1 MTDQER
7 SRLLLGDFTLNRNE
21 FPFWQSA
28 IDPMYRET
36 LEYCHP
42 GKDIDQAIRESFGY
56 LSADPHR
63 LNVMEPSEFKR
74 FVNGWLSKMRNVRPQ
89 LSLGERKAQERK
101 AKGL

>member
-1 MTDQER
+1 MKETI
-7 SRLLLGDFTLNRNE
+7 S
-21 FPFWQSA
+21 FWQSA

-74 FVNGWLSKMRNVRPQ
+74 FVNGWLSKMRNIRPQ
-89 LSLGERKAQERK
+89 LSIGEKKAQDRK
-101 AKGL
+101 NKLGL

>member
-1 MTDQER
+1 MKETI
-7 SRLLLGDFTLNRNE
+7 S
-21 FPFWQSA
+21 FWQSA

-74 FVNGWLSKMRNVRPQ
+74 FVNGWLSKMRFKD
-89 LSLGERKAQERK
+89 GFRKK
-101 AKGL
+101 SFDINNL